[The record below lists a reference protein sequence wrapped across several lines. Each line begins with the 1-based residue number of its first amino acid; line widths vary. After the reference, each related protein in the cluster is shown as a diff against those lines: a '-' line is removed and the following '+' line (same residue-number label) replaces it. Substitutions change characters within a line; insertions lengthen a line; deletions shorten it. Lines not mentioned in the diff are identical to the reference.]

1 MPTYILLIKLTDQGS
16 KDIKA
21 TLKDQE
27 QALKMGEKMGVK
39 FLGVYTVMGEYDVVV
54 IFECPSDEVA
64 LTGILS
70 ASASG
75 NIRTTTLRAFTQEE
89 FREIVDKMP

>member
-1 MPTYILLIKLTDQGS
+1 MPTYITLIKFTDQGS
-16 KDIKA
+16 RNIKK

-27 QALKMGEKMGVK
+27 EAIKNGEKMGAK
-39 FLGVYTVMGEYDVVV
+39 FVGVYTVMGEYDVVT

-64 LTGILS
+64 LTGVMA
-70 ASASG
+70 ASADG

-89 FREIVDKMP
+89 FREIVNKMP